1 MQTSGAMR
9 RENAKICQM
18 LNAVIAS
25 EAKQSILSLCRNV
38 DCFAPLAMTWIGRS
52 VLDTPHA
59 RGMTALC
66 VAPRRDAALR
76 IRSSFAASS
85 SGFVLRNVL
94 PEHALVALQAP
105 FAIRPLGEPVGDAN
119 LRVDRAGAHGD
130 AGLVAGGDDLFET
143 ELAVAENGDESDEH
157 GDLR

>member
-1 MQTSGAMR
+1 MSRSTGAMPDG
-9 RENAKICQM
+9 AM

-38 DCFAPLAMTWIGRS
+38 DCFAPLAMTWMGRS
-52 VLDTPHA
+52 VLDTPHG
-59 RGMTALC
+59 RGTTLR

-76 IRSSFAASS
+76 ISISFAASR
-85 SGFVLRNVL
+85 SGFVLRRVL
-94 PEHALVALQAP
+94 PEHAFVALQAP
-105 FAIRPLGEPVGDAN
+105 FAVRALGEPVGDAD
-119 LRVDRAGAHGD
+119 LRVDRTRGHGD

-143 ELAVAENGDESDEH
+143 KLAVAENSDKGDEH